1 MHFLLWFQVILQ
13 CSHASAPEWDW
24 PLAVFNRGKTFR
36 TKKRMQENFNPNSAV
51 GSLEKG
57 NLESF
62 RRGVEALVLPS
73 SAVSSRFNN
82 SKVQGGWG
90 R

>member
-1 MHFLLWFQVILQ
+1 
-13 CSHASAPEWDW
+13 
-24 PLAVFNRGKTFR
+24 
-36 TKKRMQENFNPNSAV
+36 MQENFNPNSAV

-82 SKVQGGWG
+82 SKVQGGG
-90 R
+90 GTLNRLNG